1 VAFKKPTRII
11 TYSVSAQTA
20 DQEEVLYTCPANC
33 RAMMSLLFFSNANG
47 NTTVDVNW
55 YRENGTKHVHI
66 VGGKNMISGEFV
78 QFSDGIIVFEPGDYM
93 TVTPSGNTTP
103 HIDAMCTVE
112 EVFIPVG

>member
-1 VAFKKPTRII
+1 VAFSKATRIL
-11 TYSVSAQTA
+11 TYSVSCTTEN
-20 DQEEVLYTCPANC
+20 QEEVLYTCPANC

-66 VGGKNMISGEFV
+66 VGGKNMTSGEFV

-103 HIDAMCTVE
+103 HIDALGTVE